1 MAGKKN
7 SPAEWDV
14 IELENFVRAPFRSG
28 GTKVFDD
35 EGNLQYLPGPQ
46 KIPMTRGRQEI
57 YMHGKNIGNDGAK
70 LVANELK
77 KNTDCLSLWLHNNG
91 IRKEGAT
98 ELAKA
103 LQFNTTLTVLD
114 LHENDIGNEG
124 ASSLGKYLK
133 ENTTLKKLNLSGNG
147 IGPTLPRSLAKHP
160 TLNCLCFEV
169 VTPPSLVL
177 HDPWTTSVSQLS
189 IKKAKMKEMEFRWE
203 PGSKYGIT
211 GVTHLQDP
219 WQRTLAPT
227 LFPGL
232 TPIPKGLSG
241 VSRDDPEFDPSWKY
255 RSVDDL

>member
-1 MAGKKN
+1 MRGTCN
-7 SPAEWDV
+7 IFLV
-14 IELENFVRAPFRSG
+14 HRYLETSSDNDF
-28 GTKVFDD
+28 T
-35 EGNLQYLPGPQ
+35 GPQ

-147 IGPTLPRSLAKHP
+147 IGRRFNILK
-160 TLNCLCFEV
+160 V
-169 VTPPSLVL
+169 
-177 HDPWTTSVSQLS
+177 
-189 IKKAKMKEMEFRWE
+189 
-203 PGSKYGIT
+203 
-211 GVTHLQDP
+211 
-219 WQRTLAPT
+219 
-227 LFPGL
+227 
-232 TPIPKGLSG
+232 
-241 VSRDDPEFDPSWKY
+241 
-255 RSVDDL
+255 